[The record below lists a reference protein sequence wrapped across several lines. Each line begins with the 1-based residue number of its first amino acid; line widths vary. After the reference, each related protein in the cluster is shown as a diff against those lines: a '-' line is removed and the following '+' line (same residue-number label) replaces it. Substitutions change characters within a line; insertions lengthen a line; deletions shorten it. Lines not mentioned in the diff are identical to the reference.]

1 MTLDA
6 ISQARNS
13 YNIDHWGAGYF
24 DIDEQGQLIVYP
36 DTDRN
41 RSGIVLNDVIN
52 DLHKEGL
59 ALPVLLRFE
68 DILRHRAGSL
78 VTAFQKMIAK
88 ERYQGEYTA
97 VYPIKVNQEKKVVE
111 TLINHPGGHIG
122 LEAGSKPE
130 LLAILGIAQH
140 PIKIV
145 CNGYKDSEF
154 LRLALIGEK
163 MGHQVHIVV
172 EKVSELDKL
181 LTAAEELNVSPR
193 IGIRVKLNSV
203 ASGKWQ
209 NTGGEKGKFGLSA
222 SQVLAIVGKLRE
234 RNALDCLCLLH
245 CHIGSQV
252 ANIRDVQRAM
262 KEVARYYAELRAMGV
277 PLSIVDVGGGLGV
290 DYEGSQ
296 SRSSCSMNYSIE
308 DYASRVVHALVEVCE
323 EHELP
328 QPNIVSESGRAM
340 TAHHAVLIVN
350 TIDIE
355 PSPGVVPCEPPV
367 EEDPWVLFDLWQ
379 TLQDVGKRRAL
390 EVYHDAVYHFGEA
403 HTQFVQGMISVT
415 DWARAEQFYFNIC
428 HHVRENLSPRARSHQ
443 AALDELNEKLASKLF
458 CNFSLFQSLPDVWGI
473 NQLFPIMPLSY
484 LNKPLTE
491 RGILQDITCDSDGQ
505 ITAYVDGEGV
515 ESSLPLPK
523 MPDNGEFCLGMFM
536 VGAYQEILGD
546 MHNLFGDTHSAN
558 IKLTDTGYTIE
569 NIYEGDDAS
578 EVLRY
583 VHYEPNK
590 IKATYRRRLAA
601 ALGDSSHW
609 QGLFDELMAGIAGYT
624 YFEDSADGY

>member
-6 ISQARNS
+6 IAQARSS

-24 DIDEQGQLIVYP
+24 DIDKQGQLVVYP

-41 RSGIVLNDVIN
+41 RPGIKLTDIIN
-52 DLHKEGL
+52 DLHQEGL

-78 VTAFQKMIAK
+78 VAAFQKVIASEK
-88 ERYQGEYTA
+88 YSGHYTA
-97 VYPIKVNQEKKVVE
+97 VYPIKVNQECKVVE
-111 TLINHPGGHIG
+111 TLVDHPEGHIG

-130 LLAILGIAQH
+130 LLAILGIARK
-140 PIKIV
+140 PITII

-163 MGHQVHIVV
+163 MGHRVHIVV
-172 EKVSELDKL
+172 EKASELDKL
-181 LTAAEELNVSPR
+181 LQAAAALQVKPR
-193 IGIRVKLNSV
+193 IGIRVKLNAV

-209 NTGGEKGKFGLSA
+209 KTGGEKGKFGLSA
-222 SQVLAIVGKLRE
+222 SQLLMVVNKLRQAD
-234 RNALDCLCLLH
+234 ALDSLCLLH

-277 PLSIVDVGGGLGV
+277 PLNIVDVGGGLGV

-296 SRSSCSMNYSIE
+296 SRSTCSMNYSIE
-308 DYASRVVHALVEVCE
+308 DYAFRVVHALVEVCE

-328 QPNIVSESGRAM
+328 QPNIISESGRALS
-340 TAHHAVLIVN
+340 AHHAVLIVN
-350 TIDIE
+350 TIDRE
-355 PSPGVVPCEPPV
+355 PSPGAVPCEPPK

-379 TLQDVGKRRAL
+379 TLQDIGKRRAL

-415 DWARAEQFYFNIC
+415 EWARAEQFYFTIC
-428 HHVRENLSPRARSHQ
+428 HHVRENLSPQVRSHQ
-443 AALDELNEKLASKLF
+443 SALDELNEKLASKLF

-473 NQLFPIMPLSY
+473 NQLFPIMPLSH
-484 LNKPLTE
+484 LNQPLTE

-505 ITAYVDGEGV
+505 INDYVDGEGV

-523 MPDNGEFCLGMFM
+523 VPENTEFCLGMFM

-558 IKLTDTGYTIE
+558 IKLTEDGYTIE
-569 NIYEGDDAS
+569 DIHEGDDAS

-583 VHYEPNK
+583 VHYETNR
-590 IKATYRRRLAA
+590 IKANYRRRLAA
-601 ALGDSSHW
+601 ALGESSQW

-624 YFEDSADGY
+624 YFEDAGSN